1 MRILLDANLFYR
13 TLEKINEVYLGA
25 RYVSRIDLPH
35 PSNDPEIW
43 QWARDNGFAIIVSND
58 KDFKELV
65 EKNGP
70 PPKLIFL
77 RLGNV
82 SSKVVTKILLDKH
95 DRIQAFLA
103 NPEKDVME
111 VIDLH

>member
-1 MRILLDANLFYR
+1 MRVLLDANLSYR
-13 TLEKINEVYLGA
+13 ILKKIGDRYPEA
-25 RYVSRIDLPH
+25 RHVSRIDLPH
-35 PSNDPEIW
+35 PANDPEIW
-43 QWARDNGFAIIVSND
+43 QWARANGFTLLVSND
-58 KDFKELV
+58 KDFRELV

-82 SSKVVTKILLDKH
+82 SSAVVTKVLLDNY
-95 DRIQAFLA
+95 DQIQAFVA

-111 VIDLH
+111 IIELR